1 MMELKPIT
9 RLKEVYRID
18 ELLSA
23 SELSYVYAGHHIK
36 SGEKCVI
43 KEFYPAAAA
52 NRDLDG
58 KAVVCRSSLL
68 RPKFDELM
76 NAFTNEIH
84 LLQSVSHPNI
94 VAYND
99 HFTENGTIYLVQEY
113 CTGETL
119 EHYIQRQGA
128 LCSVFFRHTLLPLLH
143 TLAYLHERGILHRDL
158 KPGNIMICPGGAPK
172 LLDFGAAIDLGKVK
186 HKQIF
191 TTPAFSPLE
200 FYSDRSRQGS
210 YSDIYSLAAV
220 LYYAL
225 SGNRP
230 LDVPRR
236 IIGERLQSIRHCSRR
251 CLTPWFSYMIMKGL
265 EVQKAD
271 RLTSVRPFIRVVQAE
286 YWMLRIQEKLR
297 PGAIQS

>member
-1 MMELKPIT
+1 MELKPIT

-58 KAVVCRSSLL
+58 KTVVCHSPLL
-68 RPKFDELM
+68 RPKYDELM
-76 NAFTNEIH
+76 HSFLNEIH
-84 LLQSVSHPNI
+84 LLQTVSHPNI
-94 VAYND
+94 VAYID
-99 HFTENGTIYLVQEY
+99 HFTENSTIYLVQEH

-119 EHYIQRQGA
+119 EHYVQRRGM
-128 LCSVFFRHTLLPLLH
+128 LCSGFFRHTLLPLLH
-143 TLAYLHERGILHRDL
+143 TLAYLHERGILHRDI

-172 LLDFGAAIDLGKVK
+172 LLDFGAAIDLGKVE

-191 TTPAFSPLE
+191 TTPAYSPLE

-236 IIGERLQSIRHCSRR
+236 IIGERLLPIRRCSRQ

-265 EVQKAD
+265 EVRRVD
-271 RLTSVRPFIRVVQAE
+271 RLSSVQPFIRAVQAE
-286 YWMLRIQEKLR
+286 YWLLRVKEKLR
-297 PGAIQS
+297 LQAFQS